1 MGSQRITE
9 VIDALQSMGIRA
21 DRGFPGKG
29 MPYPDAPV
37 VAVNLQE
44 LRKDRVTLA
53 IHVYCSVEFSGIV
66 CEDLSMDIADL
77 LEALGA
83 ECTVGNCG
91 FDGKSG
97 LFSIRILAAWDTEA
111 EPEIPFTVQ
120 VGANMLPFVTAFSAK
135 RDRKFSMVAGDL
147 AIEDDGWFITVTEL
161 LPLANM
167 PEVDRNESFVLTLSR
182 RGGTE
187 SYTDCRWSELYY
199 EPTAEGMLR
208 RRVARCWGERVIA
221 VG

>member
-1 MGSQRITE
+1 MGSQRINQ
-9 VIDALQSMGIRA
+9 VIDALQSAGIRA

-37 VAVNLQE
+37 VAVNLQQ

-53 IHVYCSVEFSGIV
+53 VQVYCTVEFGGIV

-77 LEALGA
+77 LEALEA
-83 ECTVGNCG
+83 ECTVGNCS

-97 LFSIRILAAWDTEA
+97 LFSIRILAEWETAP

-120 VGANMLPFVTAFSAK
+120 VGATMLPFVTACSAK
-135 RDRKFSMVAGDL
+135 RDRELTMVAGDL
-147 AIEDDGWFITVTEL
+147 ATEDKGWFITVTEL
-161 LPLANM
+161 LPLANK
-167 PEVDRNESFVLTLSR
+167 PEKDSDDRFTLILSR

-187 SYTDCRWSELYY
+187 TYADCRWSEVYY

-208 RRVARCWGERVIA
+208 RRVARCWGERIIA

>member
-1 MGSQRITE
+1 M
-9 VIDALQSMGIRA
+9 IDALQGVGIRA

-53 IHVYCSVEFSGIV
+53 IHVYCTVEFSGIV

-77 LEALGA
+77 LEAMGA
-83 ECTVGNCG
+83 KCAVGNCG

-97 LFSIRILAAWDTEA
+97 LFSIRILAAWDTA
-111 EPEIPFTVQ
+111 SEPEIPFTVQ
-120 VGANMLPFVTAFSAK
+120 AGATMLPFVTTFSAK
-135 RDRKFSMVAGDL
+135 RDRDLRMVAGDL
-147 AIEDDGWFITVTEL
+147 AIEDEGWHITITEL
-161 LPLANM
+161 LPLANV
-167 PEVDRNESFVLTLSR
+167 PEKDSDDSFTLILSR

-187 SYTDCRWSELYY
+187 SYSDCRWSEVCY
-199 EPTAEGMLR
+199 EPTAGGMIR
-208 RRVARCWGERVIA
+208 RRVARCWGERAVA